1 VDAYMKASAL
11 SGDKHSVTAEYILR
25 LLALEECADVRIF
38 PSVLI
43 YNILLGRGPMFYNAP

>member
-1 VDAYMKASAL
+1 MKASAL